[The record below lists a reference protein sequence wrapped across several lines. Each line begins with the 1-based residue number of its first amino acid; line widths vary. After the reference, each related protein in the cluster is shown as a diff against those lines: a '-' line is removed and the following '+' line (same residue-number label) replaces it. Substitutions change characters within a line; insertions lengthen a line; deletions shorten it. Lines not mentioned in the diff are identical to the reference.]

1 MYVYICLQSEGD
13 ENKAWGVRCGR
24 ARKVRTNTC
33 ALTYRHTNFAY
44 VDLRW
49 REEVFNWRG
58 RGGCV
63 KKKILNTNFH
73 NMKKKYRYTNFAY
86 VHLKVEG
93 WLCSD
98 TRQIPQCFTTFSNG
112 MALMIVRRWYAHGSL
127 RERACVCV
135 VCVCVCECICGKLL
149 VACVRTDQVVV
160 VVCVYV
166 CVNKKIFVCRYAY
179 AFKRVSMYECT
190 HVCMYECTHVN
201 GYMNV
206 MSWTK

>member
-1 MYVYICLQSEGD
+1 MYIYVCNLRVMRTKREASVAD
-13 ENKAWGVRCGR
+13 AL
-24 ARKVRTNTC
+24 ARC
-33 ALTYRHTNFAY
+33 ALIHALLHT
-44 VDLRW
+44 DTLILRMLIW
-49 REEVFNWRG
+49 RWNEEVFNWRG

-135 VCVCVCECICGKLL
+135 VLCVCVWVYLCKIARRLCAYGSSSSSSVRVCLCKQKNLRLPVRVCIQAG
-149 VACVRTDQVVV
+149 
-160 VVCVYV
+160 VYV
-166 CVNKKIFVCRYAY
+166 WMHT
-179 AFKRVSMYECT
+179 RVYVWMHT
-190 HVCMYECTHVN
+190 R
-201 GYMNV
+201 
-206 MSWTK
+206 